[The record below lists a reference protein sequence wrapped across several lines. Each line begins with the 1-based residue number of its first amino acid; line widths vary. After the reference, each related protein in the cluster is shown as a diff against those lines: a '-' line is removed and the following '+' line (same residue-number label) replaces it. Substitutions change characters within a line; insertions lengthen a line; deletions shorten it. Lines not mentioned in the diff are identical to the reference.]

1 MAGTEPAEQRAN
13 MPKDPRNLDDL
24 SIEELEAI
32 LARKKLEA
40 RGARLRRFR
49 KSGRALRVR
58 RDVDPQ
64 VGIESYRAT
73 PEAPV
78 ESGAQ
83 KAKRNGAGAS
93 KLLLGVEI
101 AAVLGLLFVLFSGVG
116 AVQSLNQEVAE
127 ARLRPSPTP
136 IMRAV
141 VLPSGHTPP
150 SSPGGARPNDAEIP
164 ANLRPLVQSMPAPE
178 IPKSSPAHAQRIQ
191 IPALWDSP
199 APVVQGDGWEQ
210 LKKGVGQ
217 HIGTAN
223 PGEVGNVVLPAHN
236 DIFGEL
242 FRYLDKLKPGDEII
256 LFTGTREF
264 VYKVTGTRIV
274 KPTEVSVMDPTPRA
288 TITLISCYP
297 FLIDTE
303 RIVVSGELVDS

>member
-1 MAGTEPAEQRAN
+1 
-13 MPKDPRNLDDL
+13 MPKDSLKLDDL
-24 SIEELEAI
+24 SIKELEAI

-58 RDVDPQ
+58 REVDPQ
-64 VGIESYRAT
+64 VGIESFRT
-73 PEAPV
+73 
-78 ESGAQ
+78 ESETKAEPDTE
-83 KAKRNGAGAS
+83 KAKPLREGAS
-93 KLLLGVEI
+93 KLLLAVEV

-116 AVQSLNQEVAE
+116 AVQTLNKEVAE
-127 ARLRPSPTP
+127 ARLLPSPTP
-136 IMRAV
+136 LITAV

-150 SSPGGARPNDAEIP
+150 TSPGGARPNEAEIP
-164 ANLRPLVQSMPAPE
+164 AHLRPLVQSMPAPQ
-178 IPKSSPAHAQRIQ
+178 IPKPSPGHAQRVQ

-223 PGEVGNVVLPAHN
+223 PGEVGNVVLSAHN

-242 FRYLDKLKPGDEII
+242 FRYLDRLKPGDEII
-256 LFTGTREF
+256 LSTGALDF
-264 VYKVTGTRIV
+264 VYRVTGTRIV
-274 KPTEVSVMDPTPRA
+274 EPTEVSVMEPTARA
-288 TITLISCYP
+288 TVTLISCYP
-297 FLIDTE
+297 YLIDSE
-303 RIVVSGELVDS
+303 RIVVFGELVDS

>member
-1 MAGTEPAEQRAN
+1 
-13 MPKDPRNLDDL
+13 MPKDSLKLDDL

-58 RDVDPQ
+58 QEVDPQ
-64 VGIESYRAT
+64 VGIESFRT
-73 PEAPV
+73 
-78 ESGAQ
+78 ESETKAEPDTE
-83 KAKRNGAGAS
+83 KAKPLREGAS
-93 KLLLGVEI
+93 KLLLAVEV

-116 AVQSLNQEVAE
+116 AVQTLNKEVAE
-127 ARLRPSPTP
+127 ARLLPSPTP
-136 IMRAV
+136 LITAV

-150 SSPGGARPNDAEIP
+150 TSPGGARPNEAEIP
-164 ANLRPLVQSMPAPE
+164 AHLRPLVQSMPAPQ
-178 IPKSSPAHAQRIQ
+178 IPKPSPGHAQRVQ

-223 PGEVGNVVLPAHN
+223 PGEVGNVVLSAHN

-242 FRYLDKLKPGDEII
+242 FRYLDRLKPGDEII
-256 LFTGTREF
+256 LSTGAQDF
-264 VYKVTGTRIV
+264 VYRVTGTRNV
-274 KPTEVSVMDPTPRA
+274 EPTEVSVMEPTARA
-288 TITLISCYP
+288 TVTLISCYP
-297 FLIDTE
+297 YLIDSE
-303 RIVVSGELVDS
+303 RIVVFGELVDS